1 MKRVSHSF
9 EFIENVGPNS
19 VLSNLRRMTK
29 GAGRVDIA
37 VAFISASGLNQL
49 LPSLQRVASRG
60 EVRILT
66 GLYQG
71 ITDPRALSTLL
82 RVQEQTR
89 GHLSVRISRESKFH
103 RKLYLVRTGGNVKA
117 VVGSSN
123 LTNDGLSNGGEL
135 NVYLSSAAGSAPI
148 RRLLRAFDDDWE
160 NRAVPLDEEIIGR
173 YAQSES
179 VKQQRA
185 RTKSVSLRSILGTRT
200 TSSKAKDERPES
212 PVSFWRDSV
221 EGYVSKQTE
230 AVIASTTDWD
240 ERGYSWYAAGSHG
253 FKPKDRILM
262 FDFTKDFVQVVQ
274 VMGITRTAVRT
285 PDGVHFV
292 AFKPVRGEKAR
303 RLTPARWKGLK
314 VALGITRKSEFLAR
328 HKLSPSRWSLA
339 HESLRAAR

>member
-89 GHLSVRISRESKFH
+89 GRLSVRISRESKFH
-103 RKLYLVRTGGNVKA
+103 RKLYLVRAGGNVKA

-123 LTNDGLSNGGEL
+123 LTNDGLSSGGEL
-135 NVYLSSAAGSAPI
+135 NVYLSSAAGSAQM
-148 RRLLRAFDDDWE
+148 RRLLSAFDDDWKE
-160 NRAVPLDEEIIGR
+160 RAVPLDKGIIGR
-173 YAQSES
+173 YSQSDS
-179 VKQQRA
+179 VNQQRA
-185 RTKSVSLRSILGTRT
+185 RTKTLPLRSILGART
-200 TSSKAKDERPES
+200 TSRRAKDERPES

-221 EGYVSKQTE
+221 DGYVSKQTE
-230 AVIASTTDWD
+230 AVISSTTDWD
-240 ERGYSWYAAGSHG
+240 ERGYSWYSAGSHR

-262 FDFTKDFVQVVQ
+262 FDFRKDFVQVVQ
-274 VMGITRTAVRT
+274 VVGSTRTAVRT

-303 RLTPARWKGLK
+303 RLTPARWRGLK
-314 VALGITRKSEFLAR
+314 AALGITRKSEFLAR
-328 HKLSPSRWSLA
+328 HKLSPERWSLA
-339 HESLRAAR
+339 HEALRAAR

>member
-1 MKRVSHSF
+1 MKREPHSF
-9 EFIENVGPNS
+9 QFIENVGPNS

-29 GAGRVDIA
+29 GAANVDIA
-37 VAFISASGLNQL
+37 VAFISSSGLNQL

-89 GHLSVRISRESKFH
+89 GRLSVRISRESKFH
-103 RKLYLVRTGGNVKA
+103 RKLYLVKAGSNVKA

-123 LTNDGLSNGGEL
+123 LTNDGLSSGGEL
-135 NVYLSSAAGSAPI
+135 NIYLSSTADSAPM

-160 NRAVPLDEEIIGR
+160 DRAVPLDEGIIGR
-173 YAQSES
+173 YAKSDS

-185 RTKSVSLRSILGTRT
+185 RTKSVPLRSILGTRT
-200 TSSKAKDERPES
+200 TSSRAKDERLKS

-221 EGYVSKQTE
+221 DGYVSKQTV

-240 ERGYSWYAAGSHG
+240 ERGYSWYSAGSHR

-262 FDFTKDFVQVVQ
+262 FDFTKNFIQMVQVV
-274 VMGITRTAVRT
+274 GITRTAVRT

-292 AFKPVRGEKAR
+292 AYKPVRGEKAR
-303 RLTPARWKGLK
+303 RLTPGRWKGLK
-314 VALGITRKSEFLAR
+314 AALGVKRRSEFSAR
-328 HKLSPSRWSLA
+328 HKLSPERWSLA
-339 HESLRAAR
+339 HAALRAAS